1 MLRDSG
7 CMLRVVIVVLS
18 LVLRVTGCGLL
29 GTVVFVLSS
38 LTSHRFVTGCMFSS
52 LSGCICCLISCVTGC
67 GFRVTSCGLQV
78 IVVVRLYLLSSLSY
92 FLLLIAH
99 RSPLTSHLFCCGLR
113 VSSYRLPLLSC
124 CLTFYFSLLIAH
136 FSLLTSHLSL
146 LIALLR
152 VAGFKLQVAVVV
164 LLSYFL
170 PLTSHLSPLIPHL
183 SPLLLRARNLPYI
196 HHSKFIIQ
204 NYPFTC
210 LSA

>member
-7 CMLRVVIVVLS
+7 CMLRVVVVVGLYLLS
-18 LVLRVTGCGLL
+18 YLLCCGLR

-38 LTSHRFVTGCMFSS
+38 LTSHRF
-52 LSGCICCLISCVTGC
+52 VTGC

-99 RSPLTSHLFCCGLR
+99 LSPLTSHLFCCGLR

-136 FSLLTSHLSL
+136 LSSLTSRRSSL
-146 LIALLR
+146 LLR
-152 VAGFKLQVAVVV
+152 VSSYRLP
-164 LLSYFL
+164 LSSCCLTFYFS
-170 PLTSHLSPLIPHL
+170 PLTSHLFCCGLWV
-183 SPLLLRARNLPYI
+183 RNLPYI
-196 HHSKFIIQ
+196 HHSK
-204 NYPFTC
+204 
-210 LSA
+210 LSFYMSFCVIRRADQRTTFHKRKTFPEPLFSV

>member
-38 LTSHRFVTGCMFSS
+38 LTSHRFVTGCMLSS

-124 CLTFYFSLLIAH
+124 CLTFYLSLLISH
-136 FSLLTSHLSL
+136 LSSLTSHLFCCGL
-146 LIALLR
+146 EI
-152 VAGFKLQVAVVV
+152 F
-164 LLSYFL
+164 
-170 PLTSHLSPLIPHL
+170 PT
-183 SPLLLRARNLPYI
+183 
-196 HHSKFIIQ
+196 FIIQ
-204 NYPFTC
+204 NSSFKIILLHVFLRDTTSGPADYFPQTKN
-210 LSA
+210 LSGALLFDITRRFRA